1 MAAHG
6 FRDRRRAP
14 PRARPRGR
22 LVWLTFCS
30 FFSAVSAPQSPPQSI
45 RIRDIARGQ
54 VYERGPGEPA
64 LRGPYEL
71 FRPTGAVRRRGNLV
85 DYLQGNVI
93 RSGRVVPTVLGETQ
107 PGERV
112 LVKLPPAAREDQWWL
127 CDVEAVDGIEA
138 AR

>member
-1 MAAHG
+1 VGGSLLAPL
-6 FRDRRRAP
+6 FDRSMSR
-14 PRARPRGR
+14 
-22 LVWLTFCS
+22 V
-30 FFSAVSAPQSPPQSI
+30 I

-54 VYERGPGEPA
+54 VYERGPDEPA

-71 FRPTGAVRRRGNLV
+71 FQPTGAVHRRGSLV

-93 RSGRVVPTVLGETQ
+93 RSGRVVSTVLGMTH

-112 LVKLPPAAREDQWWL
+112 LLKLPPTRAEDEWWL

-138 AR
+138 DQ